1 MRPGSDWPC
10 SRASKNQACSQHVR
24 KGHLTGQTNG
34 CMRLLLEKLKVQ
46 PNRTAVHSFEVPEDS
61 VSGFT
66 ILVNWKKASKPH

>member
-1 MRPGSDWPC
+1 M
-10 SRASKNQACSQHVR
+10 R